1 VQLKEESILEKTL
14 KTASKSGNKRQR
26 NACSNYATLERTV
39 LRTGS
44 MTNKE
49 KKNTHHI
56 FAPTAGAHCAIFPK
70 LCMVIEFVVPII
82 KAANRF
88 SI

>member
-1 VQLKEESILEKTL
+1 VQLKEESLLEKTL

-49 KKNTHHI
+49 KKHTTFSHLQPARIVQSFPN
-56 FAPTAGAHCAIFPK
+56 FAWW
-70 LCMVIEFVVPII
+70 
-82 KAANRF
+82 
-88 SI
+88 